1 MKINYSQLPIKAH
14 YFFFMAAMGP
24 IVPYLSV
31 YGKQLGVSS
40 VVIGSIVAILPI
52 AYLIAT
58 IIFGYIADYFN
69 TWRKAIFMTILVL
82 TTVFYIF
89 LYFLPSIPEPILPD
103 HPFQNI
109 SCESLQP
116 CDESYYASKVA
127 SCNDTKNTICH
138 WMCKDTNFSTRLS
151 FHAIEKEAIISSN
164 TTCLLSDNE
173 TSFCQ
178 RNITTV
184 YNCNV
189 TCDNFKDDDC
199 LYVSITFWGFVIFM
213 SLGNTFYYIS
223 LTITDAICFDVLGE
237 NERLKYGKQRLWG
250 SVGYCLTALLSGYAI
265 DLWSQGKVYKDYT
278 PAFIIM
284 LVLFCFDL
292 VCCKKLKLPQM
303 LNSTNILKDV
313 CAVLKLISIIIF
325 LCFAI
330 LSGILESFTIFFLF
344 WYVEDLAMV
353 TGYMS
358 EVKLIEGLIVAAAF
372 LGSKIIFFFMA
383 GKILTKF
390 GYGYTLTFTFAC
402 YMIRLI
408 LISVVPTP
416 WYIVLVEVILQ
427 GPSYALNYSTI
438 VMYASIISPHGTSA
452 TVQGITAG
460 MKEGVG
466 YAIGGFTA
474 GILYRKIGGRITLR
488 IYAGL
493 AGLCMLMFFVI
504 YTLYLKQKILD
515 TKHNVEW
522 RKPDDA
528 QRHCVVAET

>member
-1 MKINYSQLPIKAH
+1 MCCYLNMKINYSQLPIKAH

-69 TWRKAIFMTILVL
+69 TWRKAIFVTILVL

-89 LYFLPSIPEPILPD
+89 LYFLPSIPEPILSD
-103 HPFQNI
+103 HPFQNV

-127 SCNDTKNTICH
+127 SCNDTKI
-138 WMCKDTNFSTRLS
+138 
-151 FHAIEKEAIISSN
+151 
-164 TTCLLSDNE
+164 
-173 TSFCQ
+173 
-178 RNITTV
+178 
-184 YNCNV
+184 
-189 TCDNFKDDDC
+189 
-199 LYVSITFWGFVIFM
+199 LYVIGCARIQIFPHDYLFMQSKKNHIFVTAAANVE
-213 SLGNTFYYIS
+213 LDKYIKR
-223 LTITDAICFDVLGE
+223 
-237 NERLKYGKQRLWG
+237 RL
-250 SVGYCLTALLSGYAI
+250 V
-265 DLWSQGKVYKDYT
+265 
-278 PAFIIM
+278 FIR
-284 LVLFCFDL
+284 
-292 VCCKKLKLPQM
+292 
-303 LNSTNILKDV
+303 
-313 CAVLKLISIIIF
+313 
-325 LCFAI
+325 
-330 LSGILESFTIFFLF
+330 
-344 WYVEDLAMV
+344 YVEDLAMM

-383 GKILTKF
+383 GKILRKF